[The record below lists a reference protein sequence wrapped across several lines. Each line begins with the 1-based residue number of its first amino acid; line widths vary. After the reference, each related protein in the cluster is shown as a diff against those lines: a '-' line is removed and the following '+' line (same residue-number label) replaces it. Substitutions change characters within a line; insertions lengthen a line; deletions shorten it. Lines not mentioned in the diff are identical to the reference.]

1 MQGRIPDMPYK
12 ISQHDVINAKEI
24 LRKYELEKKINN
36 DIGDI
41 FI

>member
-1 MQGRIPDMPYK
+1 MQGRVPDMPYK
-12 ISQHDVINAKEI
+12 ISNHDVIKAKEV